1 MITCVKA
8 VFEFGNLYKNDS
20 VMNNRDQAILA
31 LRPEIPSAKVSLSM
45 TSQEQFQNKTLRPI
59 IKLQGDL
66 LLQVFKNY
74 IRKRKNTFYEMP
86 LQKRIDFI
94 QNAIQRDMKFRNG
107 LKGIVI
113 GQFTVEEY
121 TLYIED
127 SSSLNKRMMN
137 IVKERLLSNIQLLE
151 CELAY

>member
-8 VFEFGNLYKNDS
+8 AFEFGNLYKNDS

-86 LQKRIDFI
+86 LQKRIEFI

-113 GQFTVEEY
+113 GQFTIEEY
-121 TLYIED
+121 ALYIED